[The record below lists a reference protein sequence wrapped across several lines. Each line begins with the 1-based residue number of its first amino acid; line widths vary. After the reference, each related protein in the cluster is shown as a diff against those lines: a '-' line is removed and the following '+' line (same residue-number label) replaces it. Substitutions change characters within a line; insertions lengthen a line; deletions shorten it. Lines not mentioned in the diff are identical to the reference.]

1 MKTWV
6 LQYIIAPSS
15 YVVTMYIIPGSG
27 WSVLSKVEEEEEEE
41 MEGGVLKC

>member
-15 YVVTMYIIPGSG
+15 YVVTMYIIPCSG
-27 WSVLSKVEEEEEEE
+27 WSVLSKVEEEEEEI
-41 MEGGVLKC
+41 EGGVLKC